1 MDSSS
6 AKAFSRRKGKG
17 RQEGGPRLTFLVRGA
32 AFPCADSAWRDAEA
46 ARASAVYLAEAR
58 EVAAKAEGEAAT
70 NLEQKRRFEQQLRLG
85 SLDAQFAARGR
96 KVLSGDAGA
105 QIMKSLVMVRD
116 ELAVSSAASS

>member
-1 MDSSS
+1 MRGNDIT
-6 AKAFSRRKGKG
+6 G
-17 RQEGGPRLTFLVRGA
+17 R
-32 AFPCADSAWRDAEA
+32 ADSDTIIKGETIKSEKLFRAAQLEAAKSIKAAEA

-70 NLEQKRRFEQQLRLG
+70 NLEQKRHFEQQLRLG